1 MCIMYVNICT
11 HVYVHL
17 PTDKGVKSWDGLS
30 TQVWPAPAIMPSHY
44 DDGLLGLPMVALCGR
59 EIFLNFLWFHHLV
72 GIDGIDFFGADQ
84 GHGRVSAKFMGF
96 WTATCQPGM
105 GGHLPPLPHP
115 SSCSQRRSRELG
127 GKSEGHHLATE
138 SHFVYATLRPAMQ
151 LPGSTDCLFLLE
163 RRSCRCSAGL
173 CWRIQLSDWRSR
185 SMCWGLEISAPFCG
199 ARDAVH
205 PDGVSSFAGGWRG
218 P

>member
-127 GKSEGHHLATE
+127 GKIRRASLGHWE
-138 SHFVYATLRPAMQ
+138 P
-151 LPGSTDCLFLLE
+151 
-163 RRSCRCSAGL
+163 L
-173 CWRIQLSDWRSR
+173 CIRNS
-185 SMCWGLEISAPFCG
+185 
-199 ARDAVH
+199 
-205 PDGVSSFAGGWRG
+205 
-218 P
+218 